1 MSEFCF
7 MKIKIIFLLF
17 LLFTQSVFANDFLGC
32 GEYLI
37 KGILRQDKSLKNF
50 FYYSVLEQT
59 QSEIKFTFKKT
70 EDLGLILVMLNKP
83 SQFKGKILTPLDGT
97 KGVLQDLS
105 QIDHRFPNPLSA
117 KDTGIEK
124 VKDLTCDK

>member
-1 MSEFCF
+1 VL
-7 MKIKIIFLLF
+7 KKNLKIIHVGILLYEIKTLFLLF
-17 LLFTQSVFANDFLGC
+17 ILFTQSVFANDFLGC

-83 SQFKGKILTPLDGT
+83 IT
-97 KGVLQDLS
+97 
-105 QIDHRFPNPLSA
+105 I
-117 KDTGIEK
+117 
-124 VKDLTCDK
+124 